1 MGYDE
6 IIDVVSRETGVS
18 RELICMSVEMRD
30 RVVEAR
36 AMFMVLARA
45 RVQPTPTF
53 LDIGEKVG
61 YSANSAQAWWDR
73 VMKRKTPLGAR
84 AADKIK
90 AMLERGVV

>member
-1 MGYDE
+1 MTYDE
-6 IIDVVSRETGVS
+6 IIDAVSRETGVS
-18 RELICMSVEMRD
+18 RELICMTEAERD

-45 RVQPTPTF
+45 RVKPTPKF

-61 YSANSAQAWWDR
+61 YSENSAHAWWDR

-84 AADKIK
+84 AADKIR